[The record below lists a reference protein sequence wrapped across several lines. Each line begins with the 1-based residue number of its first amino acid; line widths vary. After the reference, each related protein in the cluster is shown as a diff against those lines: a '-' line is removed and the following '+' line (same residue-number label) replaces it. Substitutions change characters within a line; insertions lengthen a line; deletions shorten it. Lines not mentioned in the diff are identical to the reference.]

1 MKMKR
6 FLKSLEEELNN
17 DSNQIWSQST
27 PLVNSFPIYEAEIY
41 SKMILSLF
49 LSVKLSVISCKTDVA
64 LPKKI
69 KDFNLCIEKL

>member
-1 MKMKR
+1 MKR

-49 LSVKLSVISCKTDVA
+49 LSV
-64 LPKKI
+64 
-69 KDFNLCIEKL
+69 